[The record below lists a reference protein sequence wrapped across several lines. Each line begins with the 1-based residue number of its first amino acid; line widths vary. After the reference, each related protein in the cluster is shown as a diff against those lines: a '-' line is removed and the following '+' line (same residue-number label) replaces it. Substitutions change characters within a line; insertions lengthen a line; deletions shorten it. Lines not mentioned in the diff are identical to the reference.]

1 MSQNTKQEIKH
12 LFDLILRNFPKSFM
26 HAQIHEKCFV
36 GFHKAELT
44 ALKLKL
50 RNKLPKLKDPETT
63 KNFHKIGKQQ
73 NFGIGIFIVCLFI
86 YLFFIFH

>member
-26 HAQIHEKCFV
+26 QAQILEKCFV

-50 RNKLPKLKDPETT
+50 
-63 KNFHKIGKQQ
+63 
-73 NFGIGIFIVCLFI
+73 
-86 YLFFIFH
+86 